1 MIANSWNDIA
11 KNKDIHNLVISRLE
25 NDKTLLGDSFT
36 AIKEELSNDFT
47 VEQIVTFFCCFC
59 DYFGGAQIYFPSGS
73 MLKQAITHS
82 LIYKEFNG
90 SNVRELTRKYKVTEN
105 NIYRIIEKHRNA
117 EREARNQVAQFKS
130 L

>member
-1 MIANSWNDIA
+1 MKSINWHEIAS
-11 KNKDIHNLVISRLE
+11 NKEMHELVISRLE
-25 NDKTLLGDSFT
+25 DDKTLLGDSFT
-36 AIKEELSNDFT
+36 ALKEELSNEFT

-90 SNVRELTRKYKVTEN
+90 SNVRELTRKYKVTQN

-117 EREARNQVAQFKS
+117 EREARSQVAQFKS